1 MTVIPQIYDIIDKNP
16 NKGKILRKQAVDTE
30 TTNTWDAFS
39 MKPVEP
45 SGPLS
50 LFLWTVEPLFSV
62 ATPSLR
68 KQLLTEKLL
77 ELHDRIDKE
86 LIGRRWP
93 RKKIHD
99 VLATQVSAGTPS
111 ESPLLLEVLSE
122 LFQKQLVVLN
132 RKTKSIS
139 FYPPDIR
146 CWTNEREVQVCCSE
160 FCWFYEPLQETS
172 FLPWLTQKEEEH
184 WKIFWPTADGK
195 LEDLKAKLTAKGL
208 TAHSLPGSESTKPKK
223 EDWARCLGRAEAIS
237 TLHSLGLTIQ

>member
-16 NKGKILRKQAVDTE
+16 NKGKTLKKRTE
-30 TTNTWDAFS
+30 EATANTWDVFS
-39 MKPVEP
+39 MKPIEP

-50 LFLWTVEPLFSV
+50 LFLWSSDALFSA
-62 ATPSLR
+62 ATPTLR

-122 LFQKQLVVLN
+122 LFQRQVILLN

-139 FYPPDIR
+139 FFPPDIR
-146 CWTNEREVQVCCSE
+146 CWSPERETFVCCSE
-160 FCWFYEPLQETS
+160 FCWFYEPQKETP

-208 TAHSLPGSESTKPKK
+208 TAHTLPGSEGTKPKK
-223 EDWARCLGRAEAIS
+223 DDWARCLGRAEAIS
-237 TLHSLGLTIQ
+237 ILHSLGLRIQ